1 MIDLLGLFHLAAIWP
16 SDSRT
21 THGLPTGNFRL
32 TKHNIPAHVNHI
44 MRVALY
50 QPDIAGNLGTILRTC
65 ACLDVSVDI
74 IEPCGFP
81 FSDRS
86 LKRAGMDYFDHVDYT
101 RHVDWDSFC
110 KTIES
115 QNSRIILLSSKAATP
130 HQEFTFRDSDI
141 LLFGSESSGV
151 PLDVHQR
158 ANERITIKMK
168 SGMRSLNLAVSAG
181 MALGE
186 ALRQTGQFPT

>member
-1 MIDLLGLFHLAAIWP
+1 
-16 SDSRT
+16 
-21 THGLPTGNFRL
+21 
-32 TKHNIPAHVNHI
+32 

-65 ACLDVSVDI
+65 ACLDVPVDI

-86 LKRAGMDYFDHVDYT
+86 LKRAGMDYFDHVEFV
-101 RHVDWDSFC
+101 RHVDWSAFLEFVDSQ
-110 KTIES
+110 S
-115 QNSRIILLSSKAATP
+115 SRIVLLTSKSENP
-130 HQEFTFRDSDI
+130 FHDFTYRSDDI

-151 PLDVHQR
+151 PVDVHQR
-158 ANERITIKMK
+158 ADERITIRMK
-168 SGMRSLNLAVSAG
+168 NGMRSLNLAVSAG

-186 ALRQTGQFPT
+186 ALRQTGQFPE

>member
-1 MIDLLGLFHLAAIWP
+1 
-16 SDSRT
+16 
-21 THGLPTGNFRL
+21 
-32 TKHNIPAHVNHI
+32 

-65 ACLDVSVDI
+65 ACFDIAVDI

-86 LKRAGMDYFDHVDYT
+86 LKRAGMDYFDHVDFT
-101 RHVDWDSFC
+101 RHTDWDAFL
-110 KTIES
+110 TFVDS
-115 QNSRIILLSSKAATP
+115 QSSRIILLSSKAETAY
-130 HQEFTFRDSDI
+130 HEFIFEPDDI

-151 PLDVHQR
+151 PLDVNQR
-158 ANERITIKMK
+158 ADERITIKMK
-168 SGMRSLNLAVSAG
+168 NGMRSLNLAVSAG

-186 ALRQTGQFPT
+186 ALKQTGQFSK

>member
-1 MIDLLGLFHLAAIWP
+1 
-16 SDSRT
+16 
-21 THGLPTGNFRL
+21 
-32 TKHNIPAHVNHI
+32 

-65 ACLDVSVDI
+65 ACLDVAVDI

-86 LKRAGMDYFDHVDYT
+86 LKRAGMDYFDHVDFT
-101 RHVDWDSFC
+101 RHADWNAFLTTVD
-110 KTIES
+110 S
-115 QNSRIILLSSKAATP
+115 QSARLVLLTSKAQAAY
-130 HQEFTFRDSDI
+130 HEFLFRPDDV

-151 PLDVHQR
+151 PIDVNQR
-158 ANERITIKMK
+158 ADERITIKMK
-168 SGMRSLNLAVSAG
+168 NGMRSLNLAVSAG

-186 ALRQTGQFPT
+186 ALKQTGQFSK